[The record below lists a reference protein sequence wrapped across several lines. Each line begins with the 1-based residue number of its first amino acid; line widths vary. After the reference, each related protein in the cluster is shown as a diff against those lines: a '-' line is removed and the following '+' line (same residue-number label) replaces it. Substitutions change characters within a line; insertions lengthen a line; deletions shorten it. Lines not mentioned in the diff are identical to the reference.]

1 MYVLDTN
8 TLVYFFRGEGDVSTN
23 LLNHEPGEIVVPS
36 LVVWELEVGIGKAG
50 AASRRRKQFEAFL
63 ATVQVAPFGIEE
75 ARCAADIR
83 LKLERR
89 GIPIGPIDTLIA
101 GTALARKAVLVTR
114 NVREFGRVEGLRVE
128 NWY

>member
-1 MYVLDTN
+1 M
-8 TLVYFFRGEGDVSTN
+8 N
-23 LLNHEPGEIVVPS
+23 LLNHAPGEIVVPS

-50 AASRRRKQFEAFL
+50 TALRRRKQFEAFL
-63 ATVQVAPFGIEE
+63 ETVQVAPIGIEE
-75 ARCAADIR
+75 ARSAADIR

>member
-8 TLVYFFRGEGDVSTN
+8 TLVYFFRGEGEVSTN
-23 LLNHEPGEIVVPS
+23 LLNHAPEEIVVPA
-36 LVVWELEVGIGKAG
+36 LVVWELEVGIGKTG
-50 AASRRRKQFEAFL
+50 VASRRRKQFEAFL
-63 ATVQVAPFGIEE
+63 ATVHVAPFGIEE

-83 LKLERR
+83 LRLERR